1 MKSISPFIFL
11 IVFFIVGCANTE
23 TDIQEGDEAISID
36 NELNW
41 SQGLGKS
48 PEEFVSNWNKLID
61 SISNDQD
68 TITFFSIDPDGIYQV
83 STAKETFV
91 YQFGSTENIF
101 VLNLNVSNNVVNA
114 IEFFSP
120 TSTDE
125 ITSQQTKLF
134 FLMIISI
141 SDDSLDK
148 DERETVLVDLG
159 LYEELLDPNEYGGTT
174 LKNQIQYEIE
184 PIVVENQM
192 VGINFYT
199 RILSE

>member
-1 MKSISPFIFL
+1 MKSFKFL
-11 IVFFIVGCANTE
+11 VLLTIFIVGCANTE
-23 TDIQEGDEAISID
+23 TDIQEVDEGMSID

-101 VLNLNVSNNVVNA
+101 VLNLNVSNNVVNS

-192 VGINFYT
+192 VGINFYS

>member
-1 MKSISPFIFL
+1 MKSFKFLVLLTIFI
-11 IVFFIVGCANTE
+11 IGCANTE
-23 TDIQEGDEAISID
+23 TDIQEVDEGMSID

-101 VLNLNVSNNVVNA
+101 VLNLNVSNNVVNT

-148 DERETVLVDLG
+148 DERESVLVDLG

-174 LKNQIQYEIE
+174 LKNKIQYEIE
-184 PIVVENQM
+184 PIVVESQM
-192 VGINFYT
+192 VGINFYS

>member
-1 MKSISPFIFL
+1 MKSFKFL
-11 IVFFIVGCANTE
+11 VLLTIFIVGCANTE
-23 TDIQEGDEAISID
+23 TDIQEVDEGMSID

-91 YQFGSTENIF
+91 YQFGNTENIF

-159 LYEELLDPNEYGGTT
+159 LYEELVDPNEYGGTT

-192 VGINFYT
+192 VGINFYS

>member
-1 MKSISPFIFL
+1 MYKRQ
-11 IVFFIVGCANTE
+11 IVGCANTE
-23 TDIQEGDEAISID
+23 TDIQEGDESISID

-68 TITFFSIDPDGIYQV
+68 TITFFSIDPDSIYQV

-159 LYEELLDPNEYGGTT
+159 LYEELSL
-174 LKNQIQYEIE
+174 IHI
-184 PIVVENQM
+184 
-192 VGINFYT
+192 
-199 RILSE
+199 

>member
-1 MKSISPFIFL
+1 MKSFKFL
-11 IVFFIVGCANTE
+11 VLLTIFIVGCANTE
-23 TDIQEGDEAISID
+23 TDIQEVDEGMSID

-101 VLNLNVSNNVVNA
+101 VLNLNVSNNVVNS

-159 LYEELLDPNEYGGTT
+159 LYEELLYPNEYGGTT

-192 VGINFYT
+192 VGINFYS

>member
-1 MKSISPFIFL
+1 MKSFKFL
-11 IVFFIVGCANTE
+11 VLLTIFIVGCANTE
-23 TDIQEGDEAISID
+23 TDIQEVDEGMSID

-101 VLNLNVSNNVVNA
+101 VLNLNVSNNVVNT

-174 LKNQIQYEIE
+174 LKNKIQYEIE

-192 VGINFYT
+192 VGINFYS

>member
-1 MKSISPFIFL
+1 MRYFKFFVLVMI
-11 IVFFIVGCANTE
+11 FIVGCTNTE
-23 TDIQEGDEAISID
+23 NSIEEVNEPIAID
-36 NELNW
+36 NEITW

-101 VLNLNVSNNVVNA
+101 VLNLNVLNNVVNA

-148 DERETVLVDLG
+148 DEREAVLVDLG
-159 LYEELLDPNEYGGTT
+159 LYEELLDPNEYGGSTQ
-174 LKNQIQYEIE
+174 KNQIQYEIE
-184 PIVVENQM
+184 PIVVESQM
-192 VGINFYT
+192 VGINFYS

>member
-1 MKSISPFIFL
+1 MKSFKFL
-11 IVFFIVGCANTE
+11 VLLTIFIVGCANTE
-23 TDIQEGDEAISID
+23 TDIQEVDEGMSID

-101 VLNLNVSNNVVNA
+101 VLNLNVSNNVVNT

-192 VGINFYT
+192 VGINFYS
-199 RILSE
+199 RIFSE

>member
-1 MKSISPFIFL
+1 MRYFKFFVLVMI
-11 IVFFIVGCANTE
+11 FIVGCTNTE
-23 TDIQEGDEAISID
+23 NSIEEVNEPIAID
-36 NELNW
+36 NEITW

-101 VLNLNVSNNVVNA
+101 VLNLNVLNNIVNA

-148 DERETVLVDLG
+148 DEREAVLVDLG
-159 LYEELLDPNEYGGTT
+159 LYEELLDPNEYGGIT

-184 PIVVENQM
+184 TIVVESQM
-192 VGINFYT
+192 VGINFYS

>member
-23 TDIQEGDEAISID
+23 TDIQEGDEGIPID

-68 TITFFSIDPDGIYQV
+68 TITFFSIDPDSIYQV

-159 LYEELLDPNEYGGTT
+159 LYEELLDPNEYGRTT

-192 VGINFYT
+192 VGINFYS

>member
-23 TDIQEGDEAISID
+23 TDIQEGDESISID

-83 STAKETFV
+83 STSKETFV

-192 VGINFYT
+192 VGINFYS

>member
-1 MKSISPFIFL
+1 MRYFKFFVLVMI
-11 IVFFIVGCANTE
+11 FIVGCTNTE
-23 TDIQEGDEAISID
+23 NSIEEVNEPIAID
-36 NELNW
+36 NEITW

-101 VLNLNVSNNVVNA
+101 VLNLNVLNNIVNA

-148 DERETVLVDLG
+148 DEREAVLVDLG

-184 PIVVENQM
+184 TIVVESQM
-192 VGINFYT
+192 VGINFYS

>member
-1 MKSISPFIFL
+1 M
-11 IVFFIVGCANTE
+11 
-23 TDIQEGDEAISID
+23 
-36 NELNW
+36 
-41 SQGLGKS
+41 
-48 PEEFVSNWNKLID
+48 
-61 SISNDQD
+61 
-68 TITFFSIDPDGIYQV
+68 
-83 STAKETFV
+83 

-134 FLMIISI
+134 FLMILSI

-192 VGINFYT
+192 VGINFYS

>member
-1 MKSISPFIFL
+1 MKSFKFLVFL
-11 IVFFIVGCANTE
+11 IIFIVGCASTE
-23 TDIQEGDEAISID
+23 TDIQEGDEGMSID

-101 VLNLNVSNNVVNA
+101 VLNLNVSNNVVNT

-120 TSTDE
+120 T
-125 ITSQQTKLF
+125 
-134 FLMIISI
+134 
-141 SDDSLDK
+141 
-148 DERETVLVDLG
+148 
-159 LYEELLDPNEYGGTT
+159 
-174 LKNQIQYEIE
+174 
-184 PIVVENQM
+184 
-192 VGINFYT
+192 
-199 RILSE
+199 

>member
-1 MKSISPFIFL
+1 MKSFKFL
-11 IVFFIVGCANTE
+11 VLLTIFIVGCANTE
-23 TDIQEGDEAISID
+23 TDIQEVDEGMSID

-91 YQFGSTENIF
+91 YQFGNTENIF

-192 VGINFYT
+192 VGINFYS

>member
-1 MKSISPFIFL
+1 MKSFKFL
-11 IVFFIVGCANTE
+11 VLLTIFIVGCANTE
-23 TDIQEGDEAISID
+23 TDIQEVDEGMSID

-101 VLNLNVSNNVVNA
+101 VLNLNVSNNVVNT

-192 VGINFYT
+192 VGINFYS

>member
-1 MKSISPFIFL
+1 MRYFKFFVLVMI
-11 IVFFIVGCANTE
+11 FIVGCTNTE
-23 TDIQEGDEAISID
+23 NSIEEVNEPIAID
-36 NELNW
+36 NEITW

-101 VLNLNVSNNVVNA
+101 VLNLNVLNNIVNA

-148 DERETVLVDLG
+148 DEREAVLVDLG
-159 LYEELLDPNEYGGTT
+159 LYEELLDPNEYGGSTQ
-174 LKNQIQYEIE
+174 KNQIQYEIE
-184 PIVVENQM
+184 PIVVESQM
-192 VGINFYT
+192 VGINFYS

>member
-1 MKSISPFIFL
+1 MCIR
-11 IVFFIVGCANTE
+11 
-23 TDIQEGDEAISID
+23 DR
-36 NELNW
+36 
-41 SQGLGKS
+41 
-48 PEEFVSNWNKLID
+48 
-61 SISNDQD
+61 
-68 TITFFSIDPDGIYQV
+68 V

-101 VLNLNVSNNVVNA
+101 VLNLNVSNNVVNT

-192 VGINFYT
+192 VGINFYS

>member
-1 MKSISPFIFL
+1 MKNIRPFIFL

-23 TDIQEGDEAISID
+23 TYIQEGDEGISID

-148 DERETVLVDLG
+148 DSSWKNFTSNTSANSIVG
-159 LYEELLDPNEYGGTT
+159 IYEDKIVAYGSIVIENKIRKNFIYQNSFYTT
-174 LKNQIQYEIE
+174 L
-184 PIVVENQM
+184 
-192 VGINFYT
+192 
-199 RILSE
+199 

>member
-1 MKSISPFIFL
+1 MKSFKFL
-11 IVFFIVGCANTE
+11 VLLTIFIVGCANTE
-23 TDIQEGDEAISID
+23 TDIQEVDEGMSID

-184 PIVVENQM
+184 PIVVANQM
-192 VGINFYT
+192 VVINFYS

>member
-1 MKSISPFIFL
+1 MRYFKFFVLVMI
-11 IVFFIVGCANTE
+11 FIVGCTNTE
-23 TDIQEGDEAISID
+23 NSIEEVNEPIAID
-36 NELNW
+36 NEITW

-101 VLNLNVSNNVVNA
+101 VLNLNVLNNVVNA

-148 DERETVLVDLG
+148 DEREAVLVDLG
-159 LYEELLDPNEYGGTT
+159 LYEELLDPNEYGGIT

-184 PIVVENQM
+184 TIVVESQM
-192 VGINFYT
+192 VGINFYS

>member
-1 MKSISPFIFL
+1 MRNFKFIVPVM
-11 IVFFIVGCANTE
+11 IFIVGCANTE
-23 TDIQEGDEAISID
+23 SDIEEVNETIAID
-36 NELNW
+36 NEIAW

-61 SISNDQD
+61 SISDDQD

-83 STAKETFV
+83 SNAKETFV

-101 VLNLNVSNNVVNA
+101 VLNLNVLNNVVNA

-120 TSTDE
+120 TSTNE

-159 LYEELLDPNEYGGTT
+159 LYEELLDPNEYGGST

-184 PIVVENQM
+184 PIVVESQM
-192 VGINFYT
+192 VGINFYS